1 MDERLQQSLAPGGGH
16 ALLASLVGEWDGMA
30 KTWFEP
36 DVLADESPWRG
47 RIRPVLGG
55 RFVLHEYEGQM
66 GGERFEGV
74 AIHGYDLESGRFT
87 TAWIDGFHT
96 GTAIMCSEGERTP
109 DGFSVLGSYRV
120 PDSAPWGWRTEIEV
134 TDADH
139 IVITMYNV
147 SPGGEESK
155 GVETR
160 YARRA
165 LVTAAR

>member
-16 ALLASLVGEWDGMA
+16 ALLTSLTGEWEGTA

-36 DVLADESPWRG
+36 DVLTDESPWRG

-55 RFVLHEYEGQM
+55 RFVLHEYEGEM

-74 AIHGYDLESGRFT
+74 AIHGYELDSGRFT
-87 TAWIDGFHT
+87 TAWIDSFHT
-96 GTAIMCSEGERTP
+96 GTAIMSSEGARTP
-109 DGFSVLGSYRV
+109 NGFSVLGSYRV
-120 PDSAPWGWRTEIEV
+120 PDSPPWGWRTEFEV

-147 SPGGEESK
+147 SPAGEESK

-160 YARRA
+160 YTRRA